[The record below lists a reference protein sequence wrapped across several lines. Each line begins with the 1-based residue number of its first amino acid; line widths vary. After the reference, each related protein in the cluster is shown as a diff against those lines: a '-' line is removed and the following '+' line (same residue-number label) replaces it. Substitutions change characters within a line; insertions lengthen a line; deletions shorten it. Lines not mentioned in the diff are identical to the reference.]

1 MKKLSTA
8 RFMNLK
14 LRHKILLPTVFI
26 LVIGL
31 ITLAATIKNTGNTII
46 QNIISTSLDDET
58 LLYSRVVEKIV
69 DDEFKMTEI
78 IANDT
83 NIIHMMEDYS
93 KGVDVTDTKKNIR
106 ENLTER
112 VRWESNKEGYY
123 VLDLNGRVVVDSGVN
138 TEGMDLSERDY
149 FQKTKQTQQPVVSEL
164 LISKSNQ
171 KHIVAF
177 TAPIIGNNGEML
189 GVAINCIFTDE
200 IMNVINDINLYNS
213 ANTYPFILDQYAIRL
228 AHPVDETGVKSTI
241 EETVDITERYQ
252 NRDIQ
257 SGEVGEITYNYNNV
271 EKTAKYMPIRNTGWV
286 LFVSVAY
293 DEIAVPYIN
302 HLNKMTTV
310 SSAVIILAILLMII
324 LTANKVL
331 KPVEWIKELM
341 NTTQELD
348 LATDG
353 ESKHILKVSNYKDEM
368 GTISNGLLKIR
379 TTFRTVVGQ
388 VTGHVT
394 GLKMNM
400 SEVKESIGIILDD
413 AESNMSVIEELYAGL
428 EETSS
433 ITQEVAGSV
442 EIVGQKLD
450 EIEKVSE
457 QGTWVIGAIEEK
469 VTQLK
474 KNNTGR
480 AQKATKESED
490 IRERLISAI
499 KKSEVIKEINLLTES
514 IRGITEQTNLL
525 ALNAAIEAARAG
537 EQGKGFAVVA
547 EEVRKLATQSS
558 QNLNQIESVLNEVFK
573 SIDELKG
580 TSNDAVNFIDE
591 QMSVV
596 IEDIFAIS
604 NEYQMDANQIKEV
617 IASIDENIKTIQDY
631 THTVIK
637 AAGEIATTAEENA
650 NGAGE
655 ISQTTTSITERIQS
669 VSKLA
674 EDTDKISQD
683 VHDVLK
689 KFNI

>member
-8 RFMNLK
+8 RFMDLK
-14 LRHKILLPTVFI
+14 LRYKILLPTVLI
-26 LVIGL
+26 LMIGL
-31 ITLAATIKNTGNTII
+31 ITLAFTIKNTGDTII
-46 QNIISTSLDDET
+46 QNIISTSLNDET
-58 LLYSRVVEKIV
+58 MLYSRIVEKIV
-69 DDEFKMTEI
+69 DDEFKMVEI

-83 NIIHMMEDYS
+83 NIVNMMEAYS
-93 KGVDVTDTKKNIR
+93 RGENITDIKMNIG
-106 ENLTER
+106 ENLGER
-112 VRWESNKEGYY
+112 VRWEANKEGYY
-123 VLDLNGRVVVDSGVN
+123 VLDLNGTVVVDSTGD
-138 TEGMDLSERDY
+138 TEGMNLSERDY
-149 FQKTKQTQQPVVSEL
+149 FQKTKQTQQPIVSEL
-164 LISKSNQ
+164 LVSKSNN
-171 KHIVAF
+171 KNIVAF
-177 TAPIIGNNGEML
+177 TAPILGKDGKML
-189 GVAINCIFTDE
+189 GIAVNCIFTDE
-200 IMNVINDINLYNS
+200 IMNVINDINLYDS
-213 ANTYPFILDQYAIRL
+213 VNTYPFILDQYAIRV

-241 EETVDITERYQ
+241 EETIDITQMYQ
-252 NRDIQ
+252 NGEIK

-271 EKTAKYMPIRNTGWV
+271 EKTAKYMPIRHTGWV

-293 DEIAVPYIN
+293 DEIALPYIKY
-302 HLNKMTTV
+302 LNQMTTT
-310 SSAVIILAILLMII
+310 SSIVIILAILLMII
-324 LTANKVL
+324 FIASKVL

-341 NTTQELD
+341 NTTEKLN
-348 LATDG
+348 LAVEG
-353 ESKHILKVSNYKDEM
+353 ESKQIVRASISKDEM

-379 TTFRTVVGQ
+379 MTFRDVIGQ

-400 SEVKESIGIILDD
+400 SQVKESISMILDD

-450 EIEKVSE
+450 EIEQVSE
-457 QGTWVIGAIEEK
+457 QGTSVIGAIEEK